1 MADAFMLGWEEWAAF
16 PKLNIPAVKAKVDTG
31 ARTSALHA
39 VSVEPFGPL
48 ESPQV
53 RFVLHPIPDKPE
65 IEVVCS
71 APAVDRREV
80 ISSNGERELR
90 WVIETPVRMGDREWP
105 VELTLTNRE
114 TMMYRMLLG
123 RQAIREDMM
132 VNPTLSYCQGE
143 LSYDLYKDFPKRRPV
158 KRPLRIAILTRE
170 PNNYSS
176 QRLKDSAET
185 RGHVVEM
192 INTAR
197 CTLAIDASD
206 PDVYY
211 DGKPLPHYDAV
222 IPRIGASMTSYGM
235 AVLRQFSM
243 MGAYCL
249 NVPEAI
255 GASRDK
261 LYAHQVLARA
271 GIQMPVTAF
280 AHSPKDTANLIS
292 HVRGAPLVV
301 KLLQSTQG
309 RGVVLAETR
318 KAAESVIDAFRG
330 LDANFIV
337 QEFVKEADGADIR
350 CFVVGGKVVASMM
363 RQAES
368 GEFRSNLH
376 RGGSAKRVRITKE
389 ERSSAVQAA
398 KALGLSVAGV
408 DMLRSSTGPKILE
421 VNSSPGL
428 EGVERT
434 SGKDVAGIIVEYIEG
449 HVRQVPPRR
458 VAKRRARPVEET
470 AE

>member
-1 MADAFMLGWEEWAAF
+1 MDDQFVLGWEEWAMF
-16 PKLNIPAVKAKVDTG
+16 PTLGLPAIKAKVDTG

-48 ESPQV
+48 ETPQV
-53 RFVLHPIPDKPE
+53 RFILHPIPEKPE
-65 IEVVCS
+65 IEVICS

-80 ISSNGERELR
+80 TSSNGERELR
-90 WVIETPVRMGDREWP
+90 WVIETPVQIGDRAWP

-114 TMMYRMLLG
+114 SMAYRMLLG
-123 RQAIREDMM
+123 RQAILPDMV
-132 VNPTLSYCQGE
+132 VNPATSYAQGE
-143 LSYDLYKDFPKRRPV
+143 LSYQAYKDFPRRRPV

-170 PNNYSS
+170 PKNYSS
-176 QRLKDSAET
+176 QRLKDAAEA

-192 INTAR
+192 VNTAR

-206 PDVYY
+206 PKVYY
-211 DGKPLPHYDAV
+211 DGKPLPAYDAI

-249 NVPEAI
+249 NVAEAI

-261 LYAHQVLARA
+261 LYAHQILARA
-271 GIQMPVTAF
+271 GINMPVTAF
-280 AHSPKDTANLIS
+280 AHSPKDTRNIIS
-292 HVRGAPLVV
+292 HVGSAPLVV
-301 KLLQSTQG
+301 KLLESTQG
-309 RGVVLAETR
+309 KGVVLAETR

-330 LDANFIV
+330 LEANFIV

-350 CFVVGGKVVASMM
+350 CFVVGGRVVATMM
-363 RQAES
+363 RQAEE

-376 RGGSAKRVRITKE
+376 RGGSAKKVRITKQ
-389 ERSSAVQAA
+389 ERSAAVRAS

-408 DMLRSSTGPKILE
+408 DLLRSAAGPKILE

-428 EGVERT
+428 EGVERI
-434 SGKDVAGIIVEYIEG
+434 SGKDVAGMIVEYIET
-449 HVRQVPPRR
+449 HARAIARRR
-458 VAKRRARPVEET
+458 VPRG
-470 AE
+470 